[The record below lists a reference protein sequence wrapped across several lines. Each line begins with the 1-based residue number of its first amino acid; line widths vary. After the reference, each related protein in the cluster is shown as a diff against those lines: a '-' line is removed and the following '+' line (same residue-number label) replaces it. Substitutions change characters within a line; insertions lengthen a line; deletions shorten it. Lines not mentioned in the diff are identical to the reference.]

1 MFYFL
6 LKNPRCLKKV
16 EEELLST
23 FKSYSEIS
31 DDQLAKLPYL
41 HACINEMLRMA
52 PAFSAGILQR
62 VSKGASVDGIYI
74 PRGVSVLWSFH
85 VLLMLANNIS
95 KTGVTVDQYSL
106 GLSEEHWESADIFKP
121 ERWFDDSSRKNIKA
135 SRPFLI
141 GIRQCPGRALVYQ
154 ILRMAVGKAVYL
166 YDMTLMNPEFDL
178 ASHSCSRLSWTAVD
192 LKVCMKPRVP
202 DVLGYE

>member
-23 FKSYSEIS
+23 FQSYSDIS
-31 DDQLAKLPYL
+31 DDQLVKLPYL
-41 HACINEMLRMA
+41 HACINEMFRMA

-62 VSKGASVDGIYI
+62 VSKGATVDGIYI
-74 PRGVSVLWSFH
+74 PCGVSVLWSFRI
-85 VLLMLANNIS
+85 LLTLANISS

-106 GLSEEHWESADIFKP
+106 GHSEEHWESADIFHP
-121 ERWFDDSSRKNIKA
+121 ERWIDNTSRKNTKA

-141 GIRQCPGRALVYQ
+141 GIRQCPARNLVYQ
-154 ILRMAVGKAVYL
+154 ILRMAVGKTVYL
-166 YDMTLMNPEFDL
+166 YDMTWMNKDFDL
-178 ASHSCSRLSWTAVD
+178 TLHSCSRLSWTAVD
-192 LKVCMKPRVP
+192 LQVCMKARVP
-202 DVLGYE
+202 DVLGY